1 MKFDLKKLSVE
12 KIFISLI
19 IISLAFENFKLFTVL
34 GASFKPIHAI
44 TAVAILYYSL
54 FKSITFKKVAGSLL
68 FLVIPLLPFYRIN
81 DIREFI
87 KTYVIY
93 AMMVLFITIVLPYL
107 KKDFQKNCSGYYRL
121 FNNVIIILCILGII
135 QFIAMNILGVE
146 LFGDIFGSFEY
157 HKNFAT
163 QKSGLKRA
171 FSLFHEPSYF
181 GWVLD
186 IALAI
191 NLVINDE
198 REEKRKPF
206 VLVLLVASILMTVS
220 ASAIWIMAIVL
231 VIYLVSI
238 RKISANALVIAPF
251 IVIAGIA
258 LLYLFDFSFVTES
271 LERLFKEF
279 NTENTAT
286 FERIKIPFEY
296 VKATIDNYP
305 VFGRGM
311 GQEGMVDAVGKIGNY
326 TAVNNSIFGSI
337 VIFGISAIA
346 YYVWL
351 VMQFFGKYGRKNIV
365 ARVILSAV
373 LFGMYFSTG
382 AFLAF
387 DTFIFLAI
395 VLMFLSTMEKER
407 EEETE

>member
-1 MKFDLKKLSVE
+1 MNFNIKKLSAE

-19 IISLAFENFKLFTVL
+19 IISLAFENFRLFTVI

-44 TAVAILYYSL
+44 TVLAILYFLL
-54 FKSITFKKVAGSLL
+54 FKSITFKKVMGSLI

-81 DIREFI
+81 DTREFM

-93 AMMVLFITIVLPYL
+93 AMMVLFITLVLPHL
-107 KKDFQKNCSGYYRL
+107 KEEFKHNFSGYYRL

-146 LFGDIFGSFEY
+146 LFGNIFGSFEY
-157 HKNFAT
+157 HTNVAT
-163 QKSGLKRA
+163 QKSGLQRA

-258 LLYLFDFSFVTES
+258 LLYVFDFSFVTES
-271 LERLFKEF
+271 LERLFKEID
-279 NTENTAT
+279 TENTST
-286 FERIKIPFEY
+286 FERIKNPIEY
-296 VKATIDNYP
+296 VKATMQNYP
-305 VFGRGM
+305 VFGRGF
-311 GQEGMVDAVGKIGNY
+311 GQEGYVDKIGKIGNY
-326 TAVNNSIFGSI
+326 VGVNNSIFGSF
-337 VIFGISAIA
+337 VTLGLSSVV
-346 YYVWL
+346 YYAWL

-365 ARVILSAV
+365 ARVILLFAI
-373 LFGMYFSTG
+373 FGMYFATG
-382 AFLAF
+382 AFLSF
-387 DTFIFLAI
+387 DTFIFLII
-395 VLMFLSTMEKER
+395 VLMFISTIQIEQEN
-407 EEETE
+407 